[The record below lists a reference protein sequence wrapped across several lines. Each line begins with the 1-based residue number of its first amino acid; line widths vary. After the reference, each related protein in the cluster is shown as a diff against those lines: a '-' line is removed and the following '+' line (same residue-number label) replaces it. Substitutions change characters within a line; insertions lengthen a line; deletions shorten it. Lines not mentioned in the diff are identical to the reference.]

1 MKVVTNVLSSGV
13 HEIERDG
20 QTVKIQFV
28 PQIVSTLRLDLVFW
42 SNLLAKQQGEKINVY
57 ITHLFVYTQ

>member
-1 MKVVTNVLSSGV
+1 MKEVTKNLASGV
-13 HEIERDG
+13 HEIEKDD

-42 SNLLAKQQGEKINVY
+42 SNLLSESQKSEFRKY
-57 ITHLFVYTQ
+57 YCL